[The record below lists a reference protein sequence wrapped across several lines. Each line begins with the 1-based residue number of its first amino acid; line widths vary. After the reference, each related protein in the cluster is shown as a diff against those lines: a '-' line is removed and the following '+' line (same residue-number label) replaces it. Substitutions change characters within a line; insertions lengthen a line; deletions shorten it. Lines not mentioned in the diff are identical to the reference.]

1 MTIPQFGKIAKQNI
15 QVAMQCLCQLHQAKQ
30 LRMLIQV
37 LTINGYFYM
46 FDLTEIEARIE
57 QSEKTLIAI
66 SDKIKDMRNDFNE
79 IYSELENKDDT
90 YFEEHSNE
98 RNELN
103 EKIRK
108 RMSVYDLLKETAE
121 TIRTQTKKDMQLVF
135 EELQKKHF
143 YN

>member
-1 MTIPQFGKIAKQNI
+1 
-15 QVAMQCLCQLHQAKQ
+15 
-30 LRMLIQV
+30 
-37 LTINGYFYM
+37 M

-121 TIRTQTKKDMQLVF
+121 NIRTKTFEDMRLVF
-135 EELQKKHF
+135 DELHKNHH
-143 YN
+143 YE

>member
-1 MTIPQFGKIAKQNI
+1 MLT
-15 QVAMQCLCQLHQAKQ
+15 QAF
-30 LRMLIQV
+30 
-37 LTINGYFYM
+37 TINGYFCM
-46 FDLTEIEARIE
+46 FDLAEIEDRIE

-79 IYSELENKDDT
+79 IYSELDNKDDA
-90 YFEEHSNE
+90 YFEEHSNK

-121 TIRTQTKKDMQLVF
+121 TIQAQTKKDMQTVF
-135 EELQKKHF
+135 EELQKKH
-143 YN
+143 YYG